1 MSLLAPDSLPP
12 ASGFADTIV
21 AIATPPGRGGVGVV
35 RVSGPAVPAIAQQ
48 FLGKLPSPRYAE
60 YTSFRDHE
68 GMPLDRGLA
77 LYFPA
82 PHSFTGEH
90 VLELHGHGGPVV
102 MDLLLQRVINLGAR
116 LARAGEFSERAFL
129 NGKLDLAQAE
139 AIADLIESSTEQ
151 AARAAQ
157 RSLAGDFSARIRK
170 LIEQITELRAHVEAA
185 IDFADDDVDFLSAP
199 HVGERAQTLLRDLD
213 AVLAGARQG
222 SLLRE
227 GLRVVITGR
236 PNVGKSS
243 LLNCLAG
250 REAAIVT
257 GIPGTTRDVLREAI
271 QLNGLPLHL
280 MDTAGMRES
289 GDIIEQEGMRRAQ
302 AELAQADHVLLVV
315 DDVAGL
321 AAEDRATIAA
331 MSADVALT
339 VVSNK
344 CDLSRRPPQRE
355 DETAHAVVRLSA
367 TTGAGMDLLR
377 ERLQES
383 AGYLGAS
390 AGIFSA
396 RRRHLEALIRARA
409 ALESGCQQLRA
420 RRAGELL
427 AEELRQ
433 AQNALAE
440 ITGAFTTED
449 LLGRIFSS
457 FCIGK

>member
-1 MSLLAPDSLPP
+1 MSLLAPDPLPP
-12 ASGFADTIV
+12 APGFTDTIV
-21 AIATPPGRGGVGVV
+21 AVATPPGRGGVGVV
-35 RVSGPAVPAIAQQ
+35 RVSGSAVPAIAQQ
-48 FLGKLPSPRYAE
+48 LLGKLPSPRYAE
-60 YTSFRDHE
+60 YTSFRDH
-68 GMPLDRGLA
+68 GGAPLDRGLA

-102 MDLLLQRVINLGAR
+102 MDLLLQRAISLGAR

-157 RSLAGDFSARIRK
+157 RSLAGDFSARIRN
-170 LIEQITELRAHVEAA
+170 LIEQITELRACVEAA
-185 IDFADDDVDFLSAP
+185 IDFADDDVDFLSAS
-199 HVGERAQTLLRDLD
+199 HVGARVQALLHDLD

-257 GIPGTTRDVLREAI
+257 DIPGTTRDVLREAI
-271 QLNGLPLHL
+271 QLHGLPLHL
-280 MDTAGMRES
+280 MDTAGMRAS

-331 MSADVALT
+331 MPADVALT
-339 VVSNK
+339 VVYNK
-344 CDLSRRPPQRE
+344 CDLSRHPPQRE
-355 DETAHAVVRLSA
+355 DAAAHIAVRLSA
-367 TTGAGMDLLR
+367 RTGAGMDLLR
-377 ERLQES
+377 DRLQES
-383 AGYLGAS
+383 AGYPGAS

-409 ALESGCQQLRA
+409 ALESGCRQLHA

>member
-1 MSLLAPDSLPP
+1 MA
-12 ASGFADTIV
+12 AAADTVV

-35 RVSGPAVPAIAQQ
+35 RISGPAVPTIAQHL
-48 FLGKLPSPRYAE
+48 LGKLPPPRHAE
-60 YTSFRDHE
+60 YASFRDHD
-68 GMPLDRGLA
+68 GTSIDTGLA

-90 VLELHGHGGPVV
+90 ILELQGHGGPVV
-102 MDLLLQRVINLGAR
+102 MNMLVRRAIGLGAR
-116 LARAGEFSERAFL
+116 AARAGEFSERAFQ
-129 NGKLDLAQAE
+129 NGKIDLAQAE

-157 RSLAGDFSARIRK
+157 RSLAGEFSARIHG
-170 LIEQITELRAHVEAA
+170 LIEQMIELRAHVEAA
-185 IDFADDDVDFLSAP
+185 IDFAEDEVDFLSAA
-199 HVGERAQTLLRDLD
+199 HVYERVQALLDEID
-213 AVLAGARQG
+213 AVLASARQG

-243 LLNCLAG
+243 LLNSLAG
-250 REAAIVT
+250 HEAAIVT
-257 GIPGTTRDVLREAI
+257 DIPGTTRDVLREVI
-271 QLNGLPLHL
+271 QLNGVPLHL
-280 MDTAGMRES
+280 MDTAGMRVS
-289 GDIIEQEGMRRAQ
+289 NDVIEQEGMRRAQ
-302 AELAQADHVLLVV
+302 AELVQSDHVLLVV

-321 AAEDRATIAA
+321 TPEDRETVAA
-331 MSADVALT
+331 MPTGVALT
-339 VVSNK
+339 LVYNK
-344 CDLSRRPPQRE
+344 CDLSHRPPLRAAGA
-355 DETAHAVVRLSA
+355 AHAVVRLSA
-367 TTGAGMDLLR
+367 KTGIGMDLLR

-390 AGIFSA
+390 SGIFSA
-396 RRRHLEALIRARA
+396 RNRHLDALARARS
-409 ALESGCQQLRA
+409 ALENGGQQLRE

-440 ITGAFTTED
+440 ITGEFTSED